1 MKSKS
6 CFQITIFI
14 ALALVTLS
22 ACNDNEPGT
31 ARLVISMTDAPGDYQ
46 EVNVDIQSIEV
57 NVSENGDEAGWI
69 TLDNVNAGV
78 YNLLDLTNG
87 IDTVLADEELPA
99 GFISQIRLI
108 LGEDNTLKIDDQIED
123 LKTPSAQQSG
133 LKLQIKSALIAG
145 ITYEVL
151 LDFDAARSVV
161 KAGNSG
167 KHNLKPVIRTI
178 VEAQDGAISGIVLP
192 LEATPALFAIQ
203 GSDTLASAFTD
214 ENGAFLLRGLA
225 PGSYRVSI
233 SPATGYLGQSLEN
246 VNVDLGQITDVG
258 TVQLSQ

>member
-1 MKSKS
+1 
-6 CFQITIFI
+6 
-14 ALALVTLS
+14 
-22 ACNDNEPGT
+22 
-31 ARLVISMTDAPGDYQ
+31 
-46 EVNVDIQSIEV
+46 
-57 NVSENGDEAGWI
+57 
-69 TLDNVNAGV
+69 
-78 YNLLDLTNG
+78 
-87 IDTVLADEELPA
+87 
-99 GFISQIRLI
+99 
-108 LGEDNTLKIDDQIED
+108 
-123 LKTPSAQQSG
+123 